1 MSAEYRDLPK
11 LVGKLKLAAIDAYMV
26 SKSRYKIDKGR
37 NVYYESGN
45 FGSQTMELTITRP
58 GSNGEGGGVIQV
70 RRDDGTFPQNG
81 KFKEIRDDIDD
92 IVRPWLDLPNPY
104 SDGFKGK
111 INEYREKVAAVLS
124 ETSIEGL
131 DPTTKTT
138 DVSTV
143 KLQSF
148 DKIAPGRMRTL
159 LKGMND
165 YASALEGSAF
175 NTFRATFV
183 TSMPSVIG
191 NLALLARFHGETLLA
206 EQLFLKQLRKK
217 VVEAVEKATDAFEE
231 IAEGE
236 DGVGFEILLNILI
249 WGCMAAT
256 VPGSGAPMAARIAGG
271 ALVPLTVLKDV
282 SALKH
287 DKTAGKATFEAD
299 NFEEMMKEFKR
310 AFEEIGDDF
319 KTAEEAVDE
328 NLRHNMKL
336 VLEDRARHGYT
347 DTFFHLTPAPIQDA
361 AGATRM
367 DENAVN
373 QMTVGDG
380 ATGGYMSQIAAELEK
395 AAKALTGISMVDL
408 VRRKHNIGMGP
419 TGPGGAFAELRQV
432 LYELL
437 QDLRWKVDE
446 GNVNLRAAMRDF
458 QESDASSQK
467 ALDAVASNIAQGSGV
482 DPWDH
487 KKQKEENLRPHSN
500 GNV

>member
-191 NLALLARFHGETLLA
+191 NLALLARVHGETLLA

-256 VPGSGAPMAARIAGG
+256 VPGSGAPMAAR
-271 ALVPLTVLKDV
+271 V
-282 SALKH
+282 
-287 DKTAGKATFEAD
+287 
-299 NFEEMMKEFKR
+299 
-310 AFEEIGDDF
+310 
-319 KTAEEAVDE
+319 
-328 NLRHNMKL
+328 
-336 VLEDRARHGYT
+336 
-347 DTFFHLTPAPIQDA
+347 
-361 AGATRM
+361 AGA
-367 DENAVN
+367 
-373 QMTVGDG
+373 
-380 ATGGYMSQIAAELEK
+380 
-395 AAKALTGISMVDL
+395 
-408 VRRKHNIGMGP
+408 P
-419 TGPGGAFAELRQV
+419 
-432 LYELL
+432 
-437 QDLRWKVDE
+437 
-446 GNVNLRAAMRDF
+446 
-458 QESDASSQK
+458 
-467 ALDAVASNIAQGSGV
+467 
-482 DPWDH
+482 
-487 KKQKEENLRPHSN
+487 
-500 GNV
+500 